1 MIFFVLGGG
10 GAIYAVDIVNNVS
23 IIEILWMLKHGY
35 MDQRKNEKL
44 YKWNLLILVE
54 DESKQ

>member
-1 MIFFVLGGG
+1 MIFFVLGG